1 MSDLARDLISAE
13 IKGELN
19 KAVHEDERHLL
30 SRASAVLELRHGPV
44 SSVQSVTVSGDL
56 LDPDEYRLTSFGLE
70 RQGGYVWPAG
80 CTIFVS
86 YTSGWDAGLEPVRI
100 KQALTLTDQWLESD
114 PHLGITEYRGGD
126 ESVKRQL
133 PAAQV
138 PDAAAKLVAPW
149 RRP

>member
-1 MSDLARDLISAE
+1 MSDLARALISAE

-30 SRASAVLELRHGPV
+30 NRSSPVLELRHGPA

-56 LDPDEYRLTSFGLE
+56 LDADEYRLTPFGLE
-70 RQGGYVWPAG
+70 RQGGYLWPAG
-80 CTIFVS
+80 ATIFVS
-86 YTSGWDAGLEPVRI
+86 YTTGWDLGGEPLRI
-100 KQALTLTDQWLESD
+100 KQALTLTEQWLESD
-114 PHLGITEYRGGD
+114 PHLGVTEYRGGD

-133 PAAQV
+133 PAGQV
-138 PDAAAKLVAPW
+138 PDTAAKLVAPW